1 MVDSIF
7 KQPVIDLKNIQMYIF
22 CLFLLLTD
30 FFQKPAHDM
39 KKAWKQVNNIIHK
52 DKNKDVI
59 KNRKR
64 GWEWPPSY
72 SKLL

>member
-1 MVDSIF
+1 
-7 KQPVIDLKNIQMYIF
+7 
-22 CLFLLLTD
+22 
-30 FFQKPAHDM
+30 M

-64 GWEWPPSY
+64 GWE
-72 SKLL
+72 